1 MECIKCGSNNT
12 SKFFIERIPCNH
24 CGETIELEYEV
35 CNDCHIMWKSVDGE
49 VINNSFDAPEELD
62 RFLDNELGE
71 DIEEF
76 LKQAFDIP
84 IEEVTITNASSSMQS
99 MVHRCIRCE
108 AIAYETKPRFFH
120 CADCGFE
127 WEVL

>member
-1 MECIKCGSNNT
+1 
-12 SKFFIERIPCNH
+12 
-24 CGETIELEYEV
+24 
-35 CNDCHIMWKSVDGE
+35 MWKSVDGE
-49 VINNSFDAPEELD
+49 IINNSFDVPANLNE
-62 RFLDNELGE
+62 FLDNELGE

-76 LKQAFDIP
+76 LKQAFDVSID
-84 IEEVTITNASSSMQS
+84 EVTVANDRSMQS

-108 AIAYETKPRFFH
+108 AVAFETKPRFFH

>member
-1 MECIKCGSNNT
+1 MECINCGSSDTN
-12 SKFFIERIPCNH
+12 KFFIEHIPCNH
-24 CGETIELEYEV
+24 CGESVSLEYIA
-35 CNDCHIMWKSVDGE
+35 CNNCHILWKSVDGE
-49 VINNSFDAPEELD
+49 VINNSFDVPANLD
-62 RFLDNELGE
+62 EFLDNELGE

-76 LKQAFDIP
+76 LKQAFDIS
-84 IEEVTITNASSSMQS
+84 IDEVTVTNDRSMQS

-108 AIAYETKPRFFH
+108 AVAFETKPRFFH